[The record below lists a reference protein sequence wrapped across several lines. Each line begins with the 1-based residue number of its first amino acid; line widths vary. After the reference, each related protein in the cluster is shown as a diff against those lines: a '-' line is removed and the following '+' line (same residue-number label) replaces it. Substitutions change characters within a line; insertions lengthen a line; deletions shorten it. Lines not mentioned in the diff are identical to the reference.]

1 MRHTKEGVSLCAHNP
16 TKIVFTK
23 TGGTLAKNKHH
34 PFKMDLKRETLE
46 LSLVNTADNHTPC
59 EKI

>member
-1 MRHTKEGVSLCAHNP
+1 MQHTIVGVSLCVHNP
-16 TKIVFTK
+16 TKIVF

-34 PFKMDLKRETLE
+34 QFKKDLKRETPE